1 MFLSLPS
8 SVLSFLSSL
17 IFPFFFSPV
26 KSHFQ
31 VDSYADIQYRKERK
45 MELILLECG
54 WGPRNLP
61 STAPLQ
67 TYLAPQ
73 SRDDRSLDGSS
84 LPAKLY
90 LHPCP
95 SIGQLTGVPKNV
107 LHGHAS
113 LSCFKLFL
121 FLECSCLVCLAN
133 SNSSFEACLKGSLSQ
148 EATPTPDPMQSDLS
162 PV

>member
-1 MFLSLPS
+1 MALAYRR
-8 SVLSFLSSL
+8 SFISCC
-17 IFPFFFSPV
+17 
-26 KSHFQ
+26 
-31 VDSYADIQYRKERK
+31 
-45 MELILLECG
+45 LL
-54 WGPRNLP
+54 
-61 STAPLQ
+61 TATP
-67 TYLAPQ
+67 
-73 SRDDRSLDGSS
+73 
-84 LPAKLY
+84 
-90 LHPCP
+90 HPCP

-133 SNSSFEACLKGSLSQ
+133 SNSSFETCLKGSLSQ